1 MESQNIEFI
10 AVIKFLTKEGAKAKE
25 IHRRMADVYGDSNPK
40 YSTVAKW
47 SAEFN
52 HGRDSLED
60 DPRPGRPADVISQE
74 MMDRVERLVLNNCWI
89 KVAELA
95 SECGISI
102 GSVYTIIHEHLGMSK
117 VSARWVPRNL
127 TMQDGQQ
134 SVESSQ
140 ELLEVYNANP
150 EDFHTRLV
158 TGDETWLHHWDPDT
172 KKESMQWKR
181 PGSPPPKKFRTQPS
195 ASKVMATVF
204 WDSKGIIL
212 IDYKPSGTSIT
223 GEYYANVI
231 KQLRVAIKEKRRGK
245 LAAGVL
251 LLHDNAPVHK
261 SRVAQA
267 AVRECKF
274 EQLKSPTIQ
283 SRPGPKWLL
292 SVSKFEVPLPWNE
305 ISGWWWAQGCYR
317 GLVWGPNRWLL
328 FQRHRLLKRKVGQM
342 HRSKGGLYWK
352 IMLKPSSNLWV
363 KPRVLRTYWTPLV
376 YV

>member
-1 MESQNIEFI
+1 MESQNIEFR
-10 AVIKFLTKEGAKAKE
+10 AVIKFLTKEGAKAKD
-25 IHRRMADVYGDSNPK
+25 IHRRMADVYGDSSPK

-47 SAEFN
+47 SAEFKR
-52 HGRDSLED
+52 GRDSLED
-60 DPRPGRPADVISQE
+60 DPRPGHPADVISQE
-74 MMDRVERLVLNNCWI
+74 MIDRVERLVLTNCRI

-95 SECGISI
+95 SECGISN
-102 GSVYTIIHEHLGMSK
+102 GSVYTIIHERLSMSK

-127 TMQDGQQ
+127 NMQDRQQ
-134 SVESSQ
+134 RVESSQ

-150 EDFHTRLV
+150 EDFHTRLI

-195 ASKVMATVF
+195 ASKVMAMVF

-212 IDYKPSGTSIT
+212 IDYKPACTSIT

-245 LAAGVL
+245 LAADVL

-267 AVRECKF
+267 AIRECKF
-274 EQLKSPTIQ
+274 EQLNHPPYSLDLAPSDYYLLQNLKSHL
-283 SRPGPKWLL
+283 RGMR
-292 SVSKFEVPLPWNE
+292 FRDNE
-305 ISGWWWAQGCYR
+305 SS
-317 GLVWGPNRWLL
+317 
-328 FQRHRLLKRKVGQM
+328 RLLQRLG
-342 HRSKGGLYWK
+342 
-352 IMLKPSSNLWV
+352 
-363 KPRVLRTYWTPLV
+363 LRTKKTTFISKA
-376 YV
+376 